1 MTNPSALTVLTA
13 MLFWGQVQNYM
24 MRINLSILIVAM
36 VKPIEGGGAGVEQVA
51 EESCVTPD
59 SGGVVKG
66 GGTMVENDLDGQ
78 YMPMELNCRTNLS
91 KFMAGVEL
99 IENLS
104 DATL

>member
-1 MTNPSALTVLTA
+1 MASLKEKASNLTNPSALTVLTA

-36 VKPIEGGGAGVEQVA
+36 VKPIEGGAGVEQVA

-66 GGTMVENDLDGQ
+66 GGATVENDLDGQ
-78 YMPMELNCRTNLS
+78 YMYAHGAELLNCRANLS
-91 KFMAGVEL
+91 KLMA
-99 IENLS
+99 
-104 DATL
+104 